1 MKIYN
6 MVSKFK
12 NKYPRTI
19 VFRLKKHAQVV
30 ENIIDKDEEVY
41 YTFCGQRNDSSML
54 FDSCV
59 VALTSKRI
67 IIGEKR
73 LLFGYYLLTINT
85 KLFNDLTINSNLL
98 WGRIEIDTVKENVFI
113 SNIDKRAM
121 DEIETMIHEIV
132 LNNKKRE
139 EKENKENLEKN
150 SD

>member
-1 MKIYN
+1 

-30 ENIIDKDEEVY
+30 ENIIDKDEKVY

>member
-30 ENIIDKDEEVY
+30 ENIIDKDEKVY